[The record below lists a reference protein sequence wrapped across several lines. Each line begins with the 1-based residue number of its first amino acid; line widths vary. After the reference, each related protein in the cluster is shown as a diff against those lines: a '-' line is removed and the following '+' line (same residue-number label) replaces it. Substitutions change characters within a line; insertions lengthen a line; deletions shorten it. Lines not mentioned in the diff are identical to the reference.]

1 MSTTAV
7 PNAARPNLCKPVVR
21 GSQATACTLGSM
33 TLLPHVP
40 STQLEAIGLL
50 RGAVAGALLAPG
62 DAGYDEVRRAGPTP
76 WPTPAVIVLATCTDD
91 IVQAVR
97 FARAQHLSVAVRSS
111 GQRAGAA
118 ADGAV
123 LIDTSRLSTVAVDPD
138 CHTALVGAGAT
149 WAAVV
154 SDTERYG
161 LTPVL
166 GEWSQ
171 RSAVSDTLSGGLGWL
186 ARRHGFA
193 SDSVV
198 SFQLVTPDGLVVDVS
213 ADTHPEL
220 FWALSGA
227 GDGSL
232 GVVASIELELHP
244 IGHVYAGRLVYPFD
258 IAREVLTR
266 WRTWITGARPELTS
280 AVVLTPAT
288 VAVHGCWSGA
298 VDAGRQL
305 VDEWRAWRTPTAD
318 DWTERSVSETDGVCD
333 DRLFPTSSTMT
344 NEWTNALRDELL
356 DELVGLT
363 RRGDGPAAGVVE
375 VRLVGGAAR
384 SRSGAAANG
393 RSRCDQ
399 FLITL
404 AEIDSSPL
412 PLRRRLAP
420 YVTGSVYLDRTDA
433 TEKLARTRTA
443 FGDEQWMRLCAVKA
457 ALDTN
462 DRFRHGLVI
471 AG

>member
-1 MSTTAV
+1 VSGSLQAGRQGLASL
-7 PNAARPNLCKPVVR
+7 AAHDQR
-21 GSQATACTLGSM
+21 M
-33 TLLPHVP
+33 TFLPHVP
-40 STQLEAIGLL
+40 ATRDE
-50 RGAVAGALLAPG
+50 AVALLGDAVTGTVLAPG
-62 DAGYDEVRRAGPTP
+62 DPAYEDARRAGTSP
-76 WPTPAVIVLATCTDD
+76 WPRPAVIVLATSTDD

-111 GQRAGAA
+111 GQRRGAA

-123 LIDTSRLSTVAVDPD
+123 LIDTSRLDTVAVDLD
-138 CHTALVGAGAT
+138 CHTAVVGAGAT
-149 WAAVV
+149 WAHVL
-154 SDTERYG
+154 SETQRHG
-161 LTPVL
+161 LTPVA
-166 GEWSQ
+166 GEWPQ
-171 RSAVSDTLSGGLGWL
+171 RSAVSDTLSGGMGWL
-186 ARRHGFA
+186 VRRHGFA
-193 SDSVV
+193 SDSAVR
-198 SFQLVTPDGLVVDVS
+198 FELVTPDGLVVDVS
-213 ADTHPEL
+213 ADSHPEL

-244 IGHVYAGRLVYPFD
+244 IGRVYAGRLLYPAAC
-258 IAREVLTR
+258 AREVLTR

-280 AVVLTPAT
+280 SVVLTPQT
-288 VAVHGCWSGA
+288 VGVHGCWSGA
-298 VDAGRQL
+298 VDVGRDL
-305 VDEWRAWRTPTAD
+305 VEEWRAWRLPDLD
-318 DWTERSVSETDGVCD
+318 DWTARSVAATDGVGD

-344 NEWTNALRDELL
+344 NEWANALRDELL
-356 DELVGLT
+356 DELVDLT
-363 RRGDGPAAGVVE
+363 RAGDGPAAGVVE

-404 AEIDSSPL
+404 AEIDGSPL

-433 TEKLARTRTA
+433 TERMARTRTA
-443 FGDEQWMRLCAVKA
+443 FGDEQWGRLCAVKA
-457 ALDTN
+457 ALDPN

-471 AG
+471 SG

>member
-1 MSTTAV
+1 
-7 PNAARPNLCKPVVR
+7 
-21 GSQATACTLGSM
+21 M
-33 TLLPHVP
+33 TLLPHLP
-40 STQLEAIGLL
+40 ASRSEAIGLL
-50 RGAVAGALLAPG
+50 RDAVAGSLLAPG
-62 DAGYDEVRRAGPTP
+62 DPNYDDVRRAGPTP
-76 WPTPAVIVLATCTDD
+76 WPSPAVIVLATSTDD

-97 FARAQHLSVAVRSS
+97 FARSQHLSVAVRSS

-123 LIDTSRLSTVAVDPD
+123 LLDTSRLNSVAVNVE
-138 CHTALVGAGAT
+138 CCTAVVGAGAT
-149 WAAVV
+149 WAGV
-154 SDTERYG
+154 SAATDRHG

-198 SFQLVTPDGLVVDVS
+198 SFELVTPDGLVVEVS

-232 GVVASIELELHP
+232 GVVAAIEVELHP
-244 IGHVYAGRLVYPFD
+244 IGQVYAGHLRYPAAHAHD
-258 IAREVLTR
+258 VLTR

-280 AVVLTPAT
+280 SVVITPTT
-288 VAVHGCWSGA
+288 VGVHGCWSGA
-298 VDAGRQL
+298 IDAGRQL
-305 VDEWRAWRTPTAD
+305 VDEWRAWRAPDAD
-318 DWTERSVSETDGVCD
+318 DWTERSVAATDGVCD
-333 DRLFPTSSTMT
+333 DRLFPTSSIMT
-344 NEWTNALRDELL
+344 NEWANALRDELL

-363 RRGDGPAAGVVE
+363 RRGTGPAAGVVE

-404 AEIDSSPL
+404 AEIEGSPL

-420 YVTGSVYLDRTDA
+420 YVTGSVYLDRTDV
-433 TEKLARTRTA
+433 TERLARTRTA
-443 FGDEQWMRLCAVKA
+443 FGDEQWGRLCAVKA
-457 ALDTN
+457 ALDPN

>member
-1 MSTTAV
+1 
-7 PNAARPNLCKPVVR
+7 
-21 GSQATACTLGSM
+21 M
-33 TLLPHVP
+33 TLLPHLP
-40 STQLEAIGLL
+40 ATRAEAIGLL
-50 RGAVAGALLAPG
+50 RDAVTGTLLAPG
-62 DAGYDEVRRAGPTP
+62 DPTYDDVRRAGPTP
-76 WPTPAVIVLATCTDD
+76 WPSPAVIVLATSADD
-91 IVQAVR
+91 IAQAVR
-97 FARAQHLSVAVRSS
+97 FARSQHLSVAVRSS
-111 GQRAGAA
+111 GRRAGAA
-118 ADGAV
+118 ADDAV
-123 LIDTSRLSTVAVDPD
+123 LVDTSRLSTVTVDPD
-138 CHTALVGAGAT
+138 CHTAIVGAGAT
-149 WAAVV
+149 WAGVSAATDRHRLTAVV
-154 SDTERYG
+154 
-161 LTPVL
+161 

-198 SFQLVTPDGLVVDVS
+198 SFELVTPDGLIVEVS

-244 IGHVYAGRLVYPFD
+244 IGRVYAGRLVYGAER
-258 IAREVLTR
+258 AREVLTR

-280 AVVLTPAT
+280 SVVLTSTT
-288 VAVHGCWSGA
+288 VSVHGCWSGA

-305 VDEWRAWRTPTAD
+305 VEEWRSWRAPDSD
-318 DWTERSVSETDGVCD
+318 DWTERSLAATDGVCD
-333 DRLFPTSSTMT
+333 DRLFPTSSIMT
-344 NEWTNALRDELL
+344 NEWANALRDELL

-363 RRGDGPAAGVVE
+363 RRGTGPSAGVVE

-404 AEIDSSPL
+404 AQIDGSPL

-433 TEKLARTRTA
+433 TERLARTRAA
-443 FGDEQWMRLCAVKA
+443 FGDEQWGRLCAVKA
-457 ALDTN
+457 ALDPN

>member
-1 MSTTAV
+1 
-7 PNAARPNLCKPVVR
+7 
-21 GSQATACTLGSM
+21 M
-33 TLLPHVP
+33 THLPHVP
-40 STQLEAIGLL
+40 ATRSEAIDLL
-50 RGAVAGALLAPG
+50 RDALTGAVLAPG
-62 DAGYDEVRRAGPTP
+62 DPNYDDVRRAGPTP
-76 WPTPAVIVLATCTDD
+76 WPAPAAIVLATSTDD
-91 IVQAVR
+91 IVQSVR
-97 FARAQHLSVAVRSS
+97 FARAQHVSVAVRSS

-123 LIDTSRLSTVAVDPD
+123 LIDTSRLDRVAVDVD
-138 CHTALVGAGAT
+138 CCTAVVDAGAT
-149 WAAVV
+149 WADVV
-154 SDTERYG
+154 AETERHG

-198 SFQLVTPDGLVVDVS
+198 SFELVTPDGLVVAVS

-244 IGHVYAGRLVYPFD
+244 IGHVYAGRLLYP
-258 IAREVLTR
+258 AEHALEVLTR
-266 WRTWITGARPELTS
+266 WRAWITGTRPELTS
-280 AVVLTPAT
+280 SVVLTPRT
-288 VAVHGCWSGA
+288 VSVHGCWSGA
-298 VDAGRQL
+298 VDAGREL
-305 VDEWRAWRTPTAD
+305 VDEWRMWRAPDGD
-318 DWTERSVSETDGVCD
+318 DWSERSIAATDGVCD
-333 DRLFPTSSTMT
+333 DRLFPTASIMT
-344 NEWTNALRDELL
+344 NEWANALRDELL
-356 DELVGLT
+356 DELVDIT
-363 RRGDGPAAGVVE
+363 RRETEPAAGVVE

-404 AEIDSSPL
+404 GEIEGSPL

-433 TEKLARTRTA
+433 TERLARTRTA
-443 FGDEQWMRLCAVKA
+443 FGDEQWGRLCAVKA
-457 ALDTN
+457 ALDPN
-462 DRFRHGLVI
+462 DRFRHGLLI

>member
-1 MSTTAV
+1 MV
-7 PNAARPNLCKPVVR
+7 AAHDV
-21 GSQATACTLGSM
+21 GM

-40 STQLEAIGLL
+40 ATRLEAIGLL
-50 RGAVAGALLAPG
+50 RDDLTGTVLAPG
-62 DAGYDEVRRAGPTP
+62 DPTYDDVRRAGPTP
-76 WPTPAVIVLATCTDD
+76 WPSPTVIVLATSTDD

-97 FARAQHLSVAVRSS
+97 FARAQQLSVAVRSS
-111 GQRAGAA
+111 GQRAGAS

-123 LIDTSRLSTVAVDPD
+123 LIDTSRLTAVTVDPD
-138 CHTALVGAGAT
+138 CHTAVVGAGAT

-154 SDTERYG
+154 AETERHG

-171 RSAVSDTLSGGLGWL
+171 RSAVSDTLSGGLGWVV
-186 ARRHGFA
+186 RRHGFA

-198 SFQLVTPDGLVVDVS
+198 RFELVTPDGLVVEVS

-232 GVVASIELELHP
+232 GVVSSIELELHP
-244 IGHVYAGRLVYPFD
+244 IGHVYAGRLVYPAD
-258 IAREVLTR
+258 LARDVMTR

-280 AVVLTPAT
+280 SVVVTPT
-288 VAVHGCWSGA
+288 SVAVHGCWSGA
-298 VDAGRQL
+298 VDGGRHL
-305 VDEWRAWRTPTAD
+305 VDDWREWRRPTAD
-318 DWTERSVSETDGVCD
+318 DWRERSVASIDGVCD

-344 NEWTNALRDELL
+344 NEWANALRDELL
-356 DELVGLT
+356 DELLAIT
-363 RRGDGPAAGVVE
+363 RGGDGPAAGVVE

-393 RSRCDQ
+393 RGRCDQ

-404 AEIDSSPL
+404 AQIDGSPL

-433 TEKLARTRTA
+433 TERLARTRTA
-443 FGDEQWMRLCAVKA
+443 FGDEQWGRLCTVKA
-457 ALDTN
+457 ALDPN
-462 DRFRHGLVI
+462 ARFRHGLVI
-471 AG
+471 AD

>member
-1 MSTTAV
+1 MLRDAV
-7 PNAARPNLCKPVVR
+7 T
-21 GSQATACTLGSM
+21 GT
-33 TLLPHVP
+33 
-40 STQLEAIGLL
+40 
-50 RGAVAGALLAPG
+50 LLAPG
-62 DAGYDEVRRAGPTP
+62 DPTYDDVRRAGPTP
-76 WPTPAVIVLATCTDD
+76 WPSPAVIVLATSTDD

-97 FARAQHLSVAVRSS
+97 FARCPASVGGGPLERAAGWGGGGRRRARSTPHGS
-111 GQRAGAA
+111 AP
-118 ADGAV
+118 
-123 LIDTSRLSTVAVDPD
+123 SRSIRD
-138 CHTALVGAGAT
+138 CHTAVVGAGAT
-149 WAAVV
+149 WAGVFAETDRHGLTAVV
-154 SDTERYG
+154 
-161 LTPVL
+161 

-198 SFQLVTPDGLVVDVS
+198 SFELVTPDGLVVEVS

-244 IGHVYAGRLVYPFD
+244 IGHVYAGRLVYGAER
-258 IAREVLTR
+258 AREVLTR
-266 WRTWITGARPELTS
+266 WRAWITGARPELTS
-280 AVVLTPAT
+280 SVVLTPTT

-305 VDEWRAWRTPTAD
+305 VDEWRSWRAPDSD
-318 DWTERSVSETDGVCD
+318 DWTERSLAATDGVCD

-344 NEWTNALRDELL
+344 NEWANALRDELL
-356 DELVGLT
+356 DELLDIT
-363 RRGDGPAAGVVE
+363 RDAAIEPGAGVVE

-384 SRSGAAANG
+384 SRSGSAANG
-393 RSRCDQ
+393 RGRCDQ

-404 AEIDSSPL
+404 AEIEGSPL

-433 TEKLARTRTA
+433 TERLARTRTA
-443 FGDEQWMRLCAVKA
+443 FGDEQWGRLCAVKA
-457 ALDTN
+457 ALDPN

-471 AG
+471 TG

>member
-1 MSTTAV
+1 
-7 PNAARPNLCKPVVR
+7 
-21 GSQATACTLGSM
+21 M

-40 STQLEAIGLL
+40 ATRIEAIGLL
-50 RGAVAGALLAPG
+50 RDALNGALLAPG
-62 DAGYDEVRRAGPTP
+62 DGTYDDVRRAGPTP
-76 WPTPAVIVLATCTDD
+76 WPSPAVIVLATRTDD

-97 FARAQHLSVAVRSS
+97 FARSQHLSVAVRSS
-111 GQRAGAA
+111 GQRAGAS
-118 ADGAV
+118 ADDAV
-123 LIDTSRLSTVAVDPD
+123 LIDTSRLTTVTVDHD
-138 CHTALVGAGAT
+138 CHTAVVGAGAT
-149 WAAVV
+149 WAGVV
-154 SDTERYG
+154 AATASHG

-198 SFQLVTPDGLVVDVS
+198 SFELVTPDGLVVDVS

-244 IGHVYAGRLVYPFD
+244 IGNVYAGRLVYPAEL
-258 IAREVLTR
+258 ARDVITR
-266 WRTWITGARPELTS
+266 WRVWITGARPELTS
-280 AVVLTPAT
+280 SVVITPAT

-298 VDAGRQL
+298 VDAGRQM
-305 VDEWRAWRTPTAD
+305 VDEWRAWTTPRLD
-318 DWTERSVSETDGVCD
+318 DWTERPVTAIDDVCD

-344 NEWTNALRDELL
+344 NEWANALRDELL
-356 DELVGLT
+356 DELIAIPLG
-363 RRGDGPAAGVVE
+363 GDRPGAGVVE
-375 VRLVGGAAR
+375 VRMVGGAAR
-384 SRSGAAANG
+384 SRSGSAANG
-393 RSRCDQ
+393 RGRCDQ

-404 AEIDSSPL
+404 AEIDGSPL

-420 YVTGSVYLDRTDA
+420 YVSGSVYLDRTDA
-433 TEKLARTRTA
+433 TERLARTRTA
-443 FGDEQWMRLCAVKA
+443 FGDEQWGRLCTVKA
-457 ALDTN
+457 ALDPN

>member
-1 MSTTAV
+1 
-7 PNAARPNLCKPVVR
+7 
-21 GSQATACTLGSM
+21 M
-33 TLLPHVP
+33 TLLPHLP
-40 STQLEAIGLL
+40 ATRSEAIGLL
-50 RGAVAGALLAPG
+50 RDAVTGTLLAPG
-62 DAGYDEVRRAGPTP
+62 DPTYDDVRRAGPMP
-76 WPTPAVIVLATCTDD
+76 WPSPAVIVLATSTDD

-97 FARAQHLSVAVRSS
+97 FARSQHLSVAVRSS

-123 LIDTSRLSTVAVDPD
+123 LVDTSRLSTVAVNLEG
-138 CHTALVGAGAT
+138 CTAVVGAGAT
-149 WAAVV
+149 WAGV
-154 SDTERYG
+154 SAETDRHG

-198 SFQLVTPDGLVVDVS
+198 SFELVTPDGLVVEVS

-244 IGHVYAGRLVYPFD
+244 IGRVYAGRLVYG
-258 IAREVLTR
+258 AERTREVLTR
-266 WRTWITGARPELTS
+266 WRIWITGARPELTS
-280 AVVLTPAT
+280 SVVLTPTT
-288 VAVHGCWSGA
+288 VSVHGCWSGA
-298 VDAGRQL
+298 IDAGRQL
-305 VDEWRAWRTPTAD
+305 VDEWRSWRAPDTD
-318 DWTERSVSETDGVCD
+318 DWTERSLAATDGVCD

-344 NEWTNALRDELL
+344 NEWANALRDELL
-356 DELVGLT
+356 DELLDIT
-363 RRGDGPAAGVVE
+363 RRGVEPSAGVVE
-375 VRLVGGAAR
+375 VRHVGGAAR
-384 SRSGAAANG
+384 SHSGSAANG
-393 RSRCDQ
+393 RGRCDQ

-404 AEIDSSPL
+404 AEIEGSPL

-433 TEKLARTRTA
+433 TERLARTRTA
-443 FGDEQWMRLCAVKA
+443 FGDEQWGRLCAVKT
-457 ALDTN
+457 ALDPN

-471 AG
+471 AD

>member
-1 MSTTAV
+1 
-7 PNAARPNLCKPVVR
+7 
-21 GSQATACTLGSM
+21 M
-33 TLLPHVP
+33 TLLPHLP
-40 STQLEAIGLL
+40 ATRLEAIGFL
-50 RGAVAGALLAPG
+50 RQVLCGDVLAPG
-62 DAGYDEVRRAGPTP
+62 DPAYDDVRRAGPTP
-76 WPTPAVIVLATCTDD
+76 WPSPAAIVLATCTDD
-91 IVQAVR
+91 IVHGVR
-97 FARAQHLSVAVRSS
+97 FARAEHLSVAVRST

-123 LIDTSRLSTVAVDPD
+123 LIDTSRLTTTTVDPD
-138 CHTALVGAGAT
+138 CHTAVVAAGAT
-149 WAAVV
+149 WAGVV
-154 SDTERYG
+154 AEAERHG

-166 GEWSQ
+166 GEWAQ

-198 SFQLVTPDGLVVDVS
+198 SFELVTPDGLVVDVS

-232 GVVASIELELHP
+232 GVVTSIELELHP
-244 IGHVYAGRLVYPFD
+244 LGHVYAGRLLYPAD
-258 IAREVLTR
+258 VAHEVLTR

-280 AVVLTPAT
+280 SVVISPTT

-298 VDAGRQL
+298 IEAGRQL
-305 VDEWRAWRTPTAD
+305 VDEWRDWRAPKAD
-318 DWTERSVSETDGVCD
+318 DWTERSVAATDGVCD

-344 NEWTNALRDELL
+344 NEWANTLRDELL
-356 DELVGLT
+356 DELVEIT
-363 RRGDGPAAGVVE
+363 RGADGPAAGVVE

-384 SRSGAAANG
+384 TRSGSAANG
-393 RSRCDQ
+393 RGRCDQ

-404 AEIDSSPL
+404 AEIDGSPL

-433 TEKLARTRTA
+433 TERLARTRTA
-443 FGDEQWMRLCAVKA
+443 FGDEQWGRLCTVKA
-457 ALDTN
+457 ALDPN

-471 AG
+471 AD

>member
-1 MSTTAV
+1 VSTTA
-7 PNAARPNLCKPVVR
+7 PARERQFCKPVVR
-21 GSQATACTLGSM
+21 PSQAEPTHDVDM

-40 STQLEAIGLL
+40 ATRTEAIGFLS
-50 RGAVAGALLAPG
+50 GALCGSVLAPG
-62 DAGYDEVRRAGPTP
+62 DASYDEVRRAGPTP
-76 WPTPAVIVLATCTDD
+76 WPSPAAIVLATCTQD
-91 IVQAVR
+91 IVHAVR
-97 FARAQHLSVAVRSS
+97 FARAEHLSVAVRSS

-123 LIDTSRLSTVAVDPD
+123 LIDTSRLATVTVDPD
-138 CHTALVGAGAT
+138 CHTAVVAAGAT
-149 WAAVV
+149 WAGVV
-154 SDTERYG
+154 AEAERHG

-166 GEWSQ
+166 GEWAQ

-198 SFQLVTPDGLVVDVS
+198 SFELVTPDGLVVDVS

-227 GDGSL
+227 GDGAL

-244 IGHVYAGRLVYPFD
+244 IGHVYAGRLRYPAD
-258 IAREVLTR
+258 LAGDVLTR
-266 WRTWITGARPELTS
+266 WRSWITGARPELTS
-280 AVVLTPAT
+280 SVVITPTT

-318 DWTERSVSETDGVCD
+318 DWSERSVAATDGVCD

-344 NEWTNALRDELL
+344 NEWANALRDELL
-356 DELVGLT
+356 DELVDLT
-363 RRGDGPAAGVVE
+363 RRGQDPRAGVVE

-384 SRSGAAANG
+384 SRSGSAANG

-404 AEIDSSPL
+404 AEIDGSPL

-433 TEKLARTRTA
+433 TERLARTRTA
-443 FGDEQWMRLCAVKA
+443 FGDEQWGRLCAVKA
-457 ALDTN
+457 ALDAN
-462 DRFRHGLVI
+462 DRFRHGLAI
-471 AG
+471 SD